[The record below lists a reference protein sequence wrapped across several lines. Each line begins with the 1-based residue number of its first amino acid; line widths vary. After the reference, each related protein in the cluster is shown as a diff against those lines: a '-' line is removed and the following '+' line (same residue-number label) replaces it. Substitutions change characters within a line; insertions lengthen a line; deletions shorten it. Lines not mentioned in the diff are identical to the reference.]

1 MNTTSNTTPNTTS
14 NTTPN
19 TTSKSVS
26 KAPAKTVEMSDKVI
40 SLLSEVNRKGI
51 DNLIQFVKNS
61 NYLTTAQCYSHH
73 THPEGLMMHSLEVLD
88 YMLKNNHSGLSRESI
103 ILVALCHDLGKARV
117 NGMKIGRGEHPARS
131 VYILKQC
138 GVELTEDERD
148 AIRCHHP
155 KGIADFLSRAFSSPL
170 QLLLQMGDSRSTH
183 INKRGGKYRFSA
195 L

>member
-1 MNTTSNTTPNTTS
+1 MNTTS

-19 TTSKSVS
+19 TTSKSASKSAS

-40 SLLSEVNRKGI
+40 SLLYEVNRKGI

-88 YMLKNNHSGLSRESI
+88 CMLKNNLAGLSRESI
-103 ILVALCHDLGKARV
+103 ILVALCHDLGKARL
-117 NGMKIGRGEHPARS
+117 NGMKQGRGQHPDRS
-131 VYILKQC
+131 VYILQQC
-138 GVELTEDERD
+138 GVELTDDELY

-155 KGIADFLSRAFSSPL
+155 KGIGDWLSRAFSSPL
-170 QLLLQMGDSRSTH
+170 QLLLQMADCRSTG
-183 INKRGGKYRFSA
+183 INKRGAKYRFSA